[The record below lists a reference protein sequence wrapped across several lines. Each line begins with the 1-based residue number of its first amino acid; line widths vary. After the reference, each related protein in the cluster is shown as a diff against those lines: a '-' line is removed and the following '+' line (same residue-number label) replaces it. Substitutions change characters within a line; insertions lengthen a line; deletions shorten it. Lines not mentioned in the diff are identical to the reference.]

1 MAIDEPKAGE
11 ANYECIYLHAYET
24 GSEARAGIGRWIDDD
39 NFDRPHST
47 HGGRTPVEVHEEA
60 GDIGLAA

>member
-11 ANYECIYLHAYET
+11 ANSECIHLHAYET
-24 GSEARAGIGRWIDDD
+24 GSEARAGIGWWIYY

-47 HGGRTPVEVHEEA
+47 HGGRTPTEVHEEA
-60 GDIGLAA
+60 GDIRLAA